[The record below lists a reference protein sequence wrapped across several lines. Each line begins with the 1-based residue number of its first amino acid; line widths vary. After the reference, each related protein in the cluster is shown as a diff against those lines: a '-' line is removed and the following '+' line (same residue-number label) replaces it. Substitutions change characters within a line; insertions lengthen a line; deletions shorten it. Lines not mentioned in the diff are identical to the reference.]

1 MGGQRK
7 CGIYIIGYYVIM
19 RKKKILPF
27 VTIWINLEHIMLSKI
42 NQTQK
47 NKYCMISLLWNL
59 EKSNPWK
66 QRVER

>member
-1 MGGQRK
+1 MGRQRK
-7 CGIYIIGYYVIM
+7 CGLYIIEYYVVM
-19 RKKKILPF
+19 RKKKLLPF
-27 VTIWINLEHIMLSKI
+27 VTIWINLEHIMLGKI

-47 NKYCMISLLWNL
+47 NKYRVISLIGNL